1 MANRVFIGVGHGG
14 SDPGAVKYVTEKTA
28 NLAIALE
35 LKRILEAAGLTVGIS
50 RTKDE
55 NDPLTEEIKEANAFK
70 PDLAID
76 VHNNAGGGDG
86 FEVLVQTNGYS
97 TKSRAAAQAIEAQ
110 VTAIGQGSRGLKT
123 RLNSAGAD
131 YFGFLRQIAA
141 PAIIVEGF
149 FVDNAK
155 DAADFDT
162 ATEQKQ
168 LAQAYAKGILRYFDM
183 SPAPEIS
190 TDTDPEPAAPS
201 AVKPDAAQRFDKT
214 KAGSYKVTAKSGLNL
229 RTGAGVGKAIIKT
242 LPYGSTV
249 RCYGYFTGVWL
260 YVAAPTGE
268 VGFVHS
274 SYVAKV

>member
-1 MANRVFIGVGHGG
+1 MAKRVFIGVGHGG

-28 NLAIALE
+28 NLTIALE
-35 LKRILEAAGLTVGIS
+35 LKRLLEAAGVTVGIS

-55 NDPLTEEIKEANAFK
+55 DDPITEEIKEANAFK

-110 VTAIGQGSRGLKT
+110 VKAIGQGSRGLKT
-123 RLNSAGAD
+123 RLNSAGTD
-131 YFGFLRQIAA
+131 YFGFLRQVAA

-162 ATEQKQ
+162 ADEQKK
-168 LAQAYAKGILRYFDM
+168 LAQAYAKGILDYFDLP
-183 SPAPEIS
+183 SAPAAS
-190 TDTDPEPAAPS
+190 TEPDPEP
-201 AVKPDAAQRFDKT
+201 VKPSTVKPEPAQRFDKT

-229 RTGAGVGKAIIKT
+229 RTGAGVGKTIIKV

-260 YVAAPTGE
+260 YVAASTGE
-268 VGFVHS
+268 VGFIHS
-274 SYVAKV
+274 SYVTRA